1 MHQFLAS
8 SWADRL
14 HCVVCHPS
22 TSTPVATKATQ
33 LLRRIINRF
42 EGTTSQAFD
51 RSPLFSIDDLIAPIV
66 RLGFEKALTRTL
78 DEKASLMDVDEWED
92 QDEGSEVNAKRFNVT
107 REKRDVVVMRWA
119 RIVQDLAE
127 TA

>member
-1 MHQFLAS
+1 
-8 SWADRL
+8 
-14 HCVVCHPS
+14 
-22 TSTPVATKATQ
+22 
-33 LLRRIINRF
+33 
-42 EGTTSQAFD
+42 
-51 RSPLFSIDDLIAPIV
+51 
-66 RLGFEKALTRTL
+66 
-78 DEKASLMDVDEWED
+78 MDVDEGED